1 MIARICLAEPPCIGL
16 SVAPVIFLAQDWSA
30 VSNASVPASP
40 APTFLAPSAPTLLP
54 TGLRDAL
61 PPEAEHQAAC
71 VAALLRGFSDEG
83 YERVEPPLV
92 EFEDS
97 LLADADTSVARQTFR
112 LMDPVSQ
119 RMMGVRPDMT
129 IQVARIATSR
139 LAHRPRPLRLAYA
152 GDVLRVKGS
161 QLQPQRQFT
170 QVGIE
175 LIGAASV
182 AADVEV
188 IRCALEGLSGLGVAG
203 LTVDLT
209 VAALVPKLF
218 DLYAL
223 PAGQRQAV
231 RDALDRKDAAAA
243 AAQAGPLADLLTG
256 LLAATGPARAA
267 LMLLTSLDLPDAVQ
281 PLRQDLADVAT
292 ALLHQVPQ
300 VGLTIDPIEGRG
312 FEYHTGVGFTLFA
325 RQVRGELGRGGR
337 YQAGP
342 EQNEASTGVT
352 LYMDAI
358 LPAVPAPPPRKRL
371 YLPAGT
377 PVDVGRSARVDGWV
391 TIAGL
396 DPLEAVDE
404 TAKRLNCHAIF
415 RGGRII
421 ELEERA

>member
-1 MIARICLAEPPCIGL
+1 MT
-16 SVAPVIFLAQDWSA
+16 
-30 VSNASVPASP
+30 NASVSFAPAVSAP
-40 APTFLAPSAPTLLP
+40 ATPTLLP

-71 VAALLRGFSDEG
+71 VADLLRGFAAEG

-119 RMMGVRPDMT
+119 RMMGVRPDIT

-152 GDVLRVKGS
+152 GDVLRVKGN

-170 QVGIE
+170 QVGVE

-188 IRCALEGLSGLGVAG
+188 IRCALDGLSRLGVAG

-209 VAALVPKLF
+209 VAALVPQLF
-218 DLYAL
+218 DLYGL
-223 PAGQRQAV
+223 PTAQRATV
-231 RDALDRKDAAAA
+231 RDALDRKDGAAAA
-243 AAQAGPLADLLTG
+243 EQAGPLADLLTG

-281 PLRQDLADVAT
+281 PLRRDLTEVAE

-300 VGLTIDPIEGRG
+300 VGLTVDPIEGRG

-337 YQAGP
+337 YQAGVDP
-342 EQNEASTGVT
+342 VEASTGVT
-352 LYMDAI
+352 LFMDAI
-358 LPAVPAPPPRKRL
+358 LPAVPVPAPRQRL
-371 YLPAGT
+371 FLPAGT
-377 PVDVGRSARVDGWV
+377 PVDVGRSARADGWV

-396 DPLEAVDE
+396 DPKEAAE
-404 TAKRLNCHAIF
+404 TSAKRLNCQAIY
-415 RGGRII
+415 RDGQIV
-421 ELEERA
+421 ELKERA

>member
-1 MIARICLAEPPCIGL
+1 MT
-16 SVAPVIFLAQDWSA
+16 
-30 VSNASVPASP
+30 NASVSFAPAVSAP
-40 APTFLAPSAPTLLP
+40 ATPTLLP

-71 VAALLRGFSDEG
+71 VADLLRGFAAEG

-119 RMMGVRPDMT
+119 RMMGVRPDIT

-170 QVGIE
+170 QVGVE

-188 IRCALEGLSGLGVAG
+188 IRCALDGLSRLGVAG

-218 DLYAL
+218 DLYGL
-223 PAGQRQAV
+223 PAAQRAAV
-231 RDALDRKDAAAA
+231 RDALDRKDGAAAA
-243 AAQAGPLADLLTG
+243 EQAGPLADLLTG

-281 PLRQDLADVAT
+281 PLRRDLTEVAE

-337 YQAGP
+337 YQAGVDP
-342 EQNEASTGVT
+342 VEASTGVT
-352 LYMDAI
+352 LFMDAI
-358 LPAVPAPPPRKRL
+358 LPAVPVPAPRQRL
-371 YLPAGT
+371 FLPAGT
-377 PVDVGRSARVDGWV
+377 PVDVGRSARADGWV

-396 DPLEAVDE
+396 DPKEAAE
-404 TAKRLNCHAIF
+404 ASAKRLNCQAIY
-415 RGGRII
+415 RDGQIV
-421 ELEERA
+421 ELKERA

>member
-1 MIARICLAEPPCIGL
+1 MT
-16 SVAPVIFLAQDWSA
+16 
-30 VSNASVPASP
+30 NASVPSAS
-40 APTFLAPSAPTLLP
+40 AFAAPSALKPSSPTLLP

-71 VAALLRGFSDEG
+71 VADLLRGFAAEG
-83 YERVEPPLV
+83 YERVDPPLV
-92 EFEDS
+92 EFEET
-97 LLADADTSVARQTFR
+97 LLADAATSVARQTFR
-112 LMDPVSQ
+112 LMDPISQ
-119 RMMGVRPDMT
+119 RMMGVRPDIT

-139 LAHRPRPLRLAYA
+139 LVHRPRPLRLAYA

-170 QVGIE
+170 QVGVE

-188 IRCALEGLSGLGVAG
+188 IRCALDGLSRLGVAG

-209 VAALVPKLF
+209 VAALVPTLF
-218 DLYAL
+218 DLHGL
-223 PAGQRQAV
+223 PVDQQAAV
-231 RDALDRKDAAAA
+231 RAALDRKDAAAA

-281 PLRQDLADVAT
+281 PLRQDLAEVAE
-292 ALLHQVPQ
+292 ALLQQVPQ
-300 VGLTIDPIEGRG
+300 VGLTIDPVEGRG

-337 YQAGP
+337 YQAGCAP
-342 EQNEASTGVT
+342 GEAATGVT
-352 LYMDAI
+352 LDMDAI
-358 LPAVPAPPPRKRL
+358 LPAVPPPPPRRRL
-371 YLPAGT
+371 FLPVGT
-377 PVDVGRSARVDGWV
+377 PVDVGRRARADGWV

-396 DPLEAVDE
+396 DPMEAAE
-404 TAKRLNCHAIF
+404 TSAKRLNCRALYRDGQIVEF
-415 RGGRII
+415 
-421 ELEERA
+421 EERA

>member
-1 MIARICLAEPPCIGL
+1 
-16 SVAPVIFLAQDWSA
+16 
-30 VSNASVPASP
+30 
-40 APTFLAPSAPTLLP
+40 
-54 TGLRDAL
+54 
-61 PPEAEHQAAC
+61 
-71 VAALLRGFSDEG
+71 
-83 YERVEPPLV
+83 
-92 EFEDS
+92 
-97 LLADADTSVARQTFR
+97 
-112 LMDPVSQ
+112 
-119 RMMGVRPDMT
+119 
-129 IQVARIATSR
+129 
-139 LAHRPRPLRLAYA
+139 
-152 GDVLRVKGS
+152 
-161 QLQPQRQFT
+161 
-170 QVGIE
+170 
-175 LIGAASV
+175 
-182 AADVEV
+182 
-188 IRCALEGLSGLGVAG
+188 
-203 LTVDLT
+203 
-209 VAALVPKLF
+209 
-218 DLYAL
+218 
-223 PAGQRQAV
+223 
-231 RDALDRKDAAAA
+231 
-243 AAQAGPLADLLTG
+243 
-256 LLAATGPARAA
+256 
-267 LMLLTSLDLPDAVQ
+267 
-281 PLRQDLADVAT
+281 LADVAT

-377 PVDVGRSARVDGWV
+377 PVDVGRSARADGWV

>member
-1 MIARICLAEPPCIGL
+1 M
-16 SVAPVIFLAQDWSA
+16 
-30 VSNASVPASP
+30 
-40 APTFLAPSAPTLLP
+40 APSAPTLLP

-188 IRCALEGLSGLGVAG
+188 IRCALEGLSGL
-203 LTVDLT
+203 
-209 VAALVPKLF
+209 
-218 DLYAL
+218 
-223 PAGQRQAV
+223 
-231 RDALDRKDAAAA
+231 
-243 AAQAGPLADLLTG
+243 
-256 LLAATGPARAA
+256 
-267 LMLLTSLDLPDAVQ
+267 
-281 PLRQDLADVAT
+281 
-292 ALLHQVPQ
+292 
-300 VGLTIDPIEGRG
+300 
-312 FEYHTGVGFTLFA
+312 
-325 RQVRGELGRGGR
+325 
-337 YQAGP
+337 
-342 EQNEASTGVT
+342 
-352 LYMDAI
+352 
-358 LPAVPAPPPRKRL
+358 
-371 YLPAGT
+371 
-377 PVDVGRSARVDGWV
+377 
-391 TIAGL
+391 
-396 DPLEAVDE
+396 
-404 TAKRLNCHAIF
+404 
-415 RGGRII
+415 
-421 ELEERA
+421 

>member
-1 MIARICLAEPPCIGL
+1 M
-16 SVAPVIFLAQDWSA
+16 
-30 VSNASVPASP
+30 SNASVPP
-40 APTFLAPSAPTLLP
+40 APAPPILAPSAPTLLP

-71 VAALLRGFSDEG
+71 VVALLRGFADEG

-92 EFEDS
+92 EFEES

-170 QVGIE
+170 QVGVE

-182 AADVEV
+182 SADVEV
-188 IRCALEGLSGLGVAG
+188 IRCALEGLSGLGVVG

-231 RDALDRKDAAAA
+231 RAALDRKDAAAA
-243 AAQAGPLADLLTG
+243 AAQAGPLAHLLTG

-292 ALLHQVPQ
+292 ALLQQVPQ

-325 RQVRGELGRGGR
+325 RNVRGELGRGGR

-342 EQNEASTGVT
+342 QQGKAEASTGVT

-377 PVDVGRSARVDGWV
+377 PVDVGRSARAEGWV

-415 RGGRII
+415 RGGQII